1 MCAITRSGVWVLYDL
16 SWCSCLYVNFDLG
29 MRRGDVMES
38 GDEAKNGAGDDI
50 LTRSGH
56 LRGSRYARGTCCSV
70 AITINRQSLRSLPGP
85 SGARRVFAWSCVI
98 HEPTALTALGPP
110 PSEPPA
116 RQKYWQIRT
125 NFTTLLLYNHN
136 LNPDCKDYS
145 KNLLASLTCLGSL

>member
-1 MCAITRSGVWVLYDL
+1 MLYDL

-50 LTRSGH
+50 LTQSGH
-56 LRGSRYARGTCCSV
+56 LRGSRYARGTRFSV

-110 PSEPPA
+110 PSESRLPCP
-116 RQKYWQIRT
+116 
-125 NFTTLLLYNHN
+125 
-136 LNPDCKDYS
+136 
-145 KNLLASLTCLGSL
+145 TCLLSYMYRSYETPALLNNSVKRKSFPRSLYPSSKRNLCRHDSRTKNP